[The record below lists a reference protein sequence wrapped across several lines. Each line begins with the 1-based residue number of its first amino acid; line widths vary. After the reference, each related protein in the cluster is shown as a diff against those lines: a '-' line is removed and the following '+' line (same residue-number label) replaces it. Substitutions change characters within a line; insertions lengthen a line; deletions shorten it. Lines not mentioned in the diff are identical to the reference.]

1 MTPQRWVG
9 LDVGETLIDE
19 SRVWATWAQA
29 LGSTPFTIM
38 SAIGATIAR
47 GDWYDRAFEMLRRP
61 DWRTLEAEVRER
73 YGGFRTEDLYPDA
86 LPTIEGL
93 RRAGFRVA
101 VVGNQPA
108 SRTAE
113 LRALGVEAEVI
124 AMSEELGVSKPD
136 PAFFRRAL
144 ELMGNPDPGDVAYVG
159 DRLDNDVRVSA
170 ATGLHSVWIRRGPWG
185 VIPKAPVPRA
195 TLVIDTLTEL
205 LEHIDEIWP
214 DA

>member
-1 MTPQRWVG
+1 MTRQRWVG

-19 SRVWATWAQA
+19 TRVWSTWAEA
-29 LGSTPFTIM
+29 LGTTPFTIM

-47 GDWYDRAFEMLRRP
+47 GDEHNRAFEMLRRP
-61 DWRTLEAEVRER
+61 DWRSLIAEVSER

-86 LPTIEGL
+86 LPTLEGL
-93 RRAGFRVA
+93 RQAGFRVA

-113 LRALGVEAEVI
+113 LRALGVEADVI
-124 AMSEELGVSKPD
+124 AMSDELDVAKPD
-136 PAFFRRAL
+136 PVFFRRAL
-144 ELMGNPDPGDVAYVG
+144 ELMGHPDPGDVAYVG
-159 DRLDNDVRVSA
+159 DRLDNDVRASA
-170 ATGLHSVWIRRGPWG
+170 AAGLHSVWIRRGPWG

-195 TLVIDTLTEL
+195 TLVIDALPEL